1 MVAIGSLCFERQRQN
16 VPVSIHRDVPEC
28 ERIRRAGPLMAFF
41 LACLPDYWPFGISSG
56 MGMSGGAATGST
68 CSVCGRDFGNA
79 GNS

>member
-1 MVAIGSLCFERQRQN
+1 MREN
-16 VPVSIHRDVPEC
+16 PEG
-28 ERIRRAGPLMAFF
+28 RAADGVFF
-41 LACLPDYWPFGISSG
+41 ACLPDYWPFGISSG